1 MIYKCKLIQR
11 IVIII
16 LINKKYLNE
25 LNNRSTKEFYCKN

>member
-1 MIYKCKLIQR
+1 MIYKCELIQR

-25 LNNRSTKEFYCKN
+25 LNNRSTKEFYCNN